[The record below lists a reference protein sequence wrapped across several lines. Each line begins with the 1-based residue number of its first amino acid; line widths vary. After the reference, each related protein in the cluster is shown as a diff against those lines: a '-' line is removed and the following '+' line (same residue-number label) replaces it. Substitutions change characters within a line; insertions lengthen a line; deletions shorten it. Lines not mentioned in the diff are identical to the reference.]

1 MIEGVSSLL
10 NIAMPVATDEV
21 TEKLSKMKV
30 VKRDGRLVDF
40 DDEKIYDALMKGRKK
55 LKEPLSPLEREKLVE
70 IVQLVDREI
79 AERFTDNVKIYEI
92 QNIVEHFLL
101 EKSFLAFSARIY

>member
-1 MIEGVSSLL
+1 MALCLVFPFYLKKMIEGVSSLL

-40 DDEKIYDALMKGRKK
+40 DDEKIYDALMKGRKN
-55 LKEPLSPLEREKLVE
+55 LKNPFP
-70 IVQLVDREI
+70 
-79 AERFTDNVKIYEI
+79 
-92 QNIVEHFLL
+92 H
-101 EKSFLAFSARIY
+101 